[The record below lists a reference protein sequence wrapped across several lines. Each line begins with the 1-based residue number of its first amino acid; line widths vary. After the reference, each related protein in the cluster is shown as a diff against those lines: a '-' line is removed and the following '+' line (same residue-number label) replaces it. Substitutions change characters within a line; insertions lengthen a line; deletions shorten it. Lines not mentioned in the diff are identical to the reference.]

1 MPIARSHGFK
11 ISYEV
16 SGDGPPLVLHPG
28 MFQTGASWR
37 AAGYAEALEAAHT
50 VIAIDPLGLGSS
62 DAPHEA
68 AAYALERRVASVT
81 AVLDEV
87 GAERAAFWG
96 YSMGA
101 LTALGMAVHTPE
113 RCTRLVVG
121 AWDPVEGF
129 ASAVAHALHHFGL
142 PADTDVFALLTQS
155 AHADP
160 AQAAVIDA
168 GDPAAF
174 RANFEAF
181 SREGEL
187 ASRLESATVPM
198 LMYSGTEDPWHDPLR
213 QFAERV
219 GAGFFSVPG
228 ADHLAGWKR
237 AGDVLP
243 HVRPFLGGS

>member
-11 ISYEV
+11 ISYEI

-37 AAGYAEALEAAHT
+37 AAGYTEVLEATHT

-62 DAPHEA
+62 DGPHEA
-68 AAYALERRVASVT
+68 AAYALERRVESVT
-81 AVLDEV
+81 SVLDEV
-87 GAERAAFWG
+87 GAESAAFWG
-96 YSMGA
+96 YSMGG
-101 LTALGMAVHTPE
+101 LTALGMAIHAPE
-113 RCTRLVVG
+113 RCTRLVIG

-129 ASAVAHALHHFGL
+129 ASGVAHALRHFGL
-142 PADTDVFALLTQS
+142 PADTDVFALLSQS
-155 AHADP
+155 ASGDP

-187 ASRLESATVPM
+187 ASRLGSATLPM
-198 LMYSGTEDPWHDPLR
+198 LMYSGTEDPWHEPLR
-213 QFAERV
+213 EVAERL